1 MVQHDLLCAD
11 TSRRGP
17 SNPLDHRMHQSNA
30 RTRKGSSF
38 QLQRYGTRFN
48 KQAVPSRTS
57 VTIGTMD
64 GGLGMVF
71 CLEERMYKRLIMLQQ
86 IMVMTVPTPFA
97 LNPRDYRQYN
107 DAHLHVR
114 VARKGAFI
122 DGSVLYLFLSLPP
135 KMQDQLAATVGATS
149 YLIKENLHELDY
161 LNRFF

>member
-1 MVQHDLLCAD
+1 
-11 TSRRGP
+11 
-17 SNPLDHRMHQSNA
+17 
-30 RTRKGSSF
+30 
-38 QLQRYGTRFN
+38 
-48 KQAVPSRTS
+48 
-57 VTIGTMD
+57 
-64 GGLGMVF
+64 MVF